1 MLCMKIANNS
11 PLFPD
16 FRFQIYYS
24 KFICYRCQ
32 DMSQK
37 SYNFPSIM
45 KTLWNKRVSSKLNV
59 KFDLLKQKRNME
71 NKYLTTGI
79 TYDWGAQIQCS
90 RDFGPSF
97 RITIG
102 KYQGSAAEWND
113 DNNFIGSP
121 SPGQCSPPAQS
132 PENIVI
138 VCLCWRLKTLSL
150 KSLSL
155 ALVWTQTSRSGSL
168 SALARKEP
176 KRCEVAAETW
186 VGRTLQ
192 LIINN

>member
-1 MLCMKIANNS
+1 
-11 PLFPD
+11 
-16 FRFQIYYS
+16 
-24 KFICYRCQ
+24 
-32 DMSQK
+32 
-37 SYNFPSIM
+37 M

-59 KFDLLKQKRNME
+59 KFDLLKQKRNIE

-121 SPGQCSPPAQS
+121 SPGQCCPPAQS
-132 PENIVI
+132 PENIVF

-186 VGRTLQ
+186 VGRKLHLTAFVKDVESIKKLESNWRMCNWAYCTTSKQ
-192 LIINN
+192 NCWCN

>member
-1 MLCMKIANNS
+1 
-11 PLFPD
+11 
-16 FRFQIYYS
+16 
-24 KFICYRCQ
+24 
-32 DMSQK
+32 
-37 SYNFPSIM
+37 M
-45 KTLWNKRVSSKLNV
+45 KTLWKKRVSSKLNV

-102 KYQGSAAEWND
+102 KHQGSAAERND
-113 DNNFIGSP
+113 DHKFIGSP
-121 SPGQCSPPAQS
+121 SPGQCCPPAQS
-132 PENIVI
+132 PGKHLF

-150 KSLSL
+150 KSLFL

-186 VGRTLQ
+186 VARKLHLTAFVKDVESIKKLLSQIEECAIEHIALLQ
-192 LIINN
+192 NKIIDTID

>member
-1 MLCMKIANNS
+1 MVSWPGILVSHKETRSKVFLARKLGKQGYGSSPGKEDGSRSTIHVCCVWRLRIIHLC
-11 PLFPD
+11 
-16 FRFQIYYS
+16 FQIFDF
-24 KFICYRCQ
+24 KFITQSSFAIGVKTCHK
-32 DMSQK
+32 K

-59 KFDLLKQKRNME
+59 KFDLLKQKRNIE
-71 NKYLTTGI
+71 NEYLTTGI

-121 SPGQCSPPAQS
+121 SPGQCCPPAQS
-132 PENIVI
+132 PENIVF
-138 VCLCWRLKTLSL
+138 VCLFVLK
-150 KSLSL
+150 
-155 ALVWTQTSRSGSL
+155 A
-168 SALARKEP
+168 
-176 KRCEVAAETW
+176 
-186 VGRTLQ
+186 
-192 LIINN
+192 